1 MNSAFGKKLKEL
13 RKEKGL
19 TQEALAHIFN
29 VSKTTICQY
38 ETIKQEPDLTLLV
51 KISRY
56 FGVTTDYLLGIE
68 SDETNQIIDYEFE
81 YYHKD
86 TVLKHKEKIQ

>member
-1 MNSAFGKKLKEL
+1 MNSAFGKRLKEL

-51 KISRY
+51 KISQY

-68 SDETNQIIDYEFE
+68 YDEVTQITDYEFE
-81 YYHKD
+81 YHHNN
-86 TVLKHKEKIQ
+86 TILKHREKI

>member
-1 MNSAFGKKLKEL
+1 MNSTFGKRLKEL

-51 KISRY
+51 EISRY

-68 SDETNQIIDYEFE
+68 YEDTNPITSYEFE

-86 TVLKHKEKIQ
+86 TILKHKEKV